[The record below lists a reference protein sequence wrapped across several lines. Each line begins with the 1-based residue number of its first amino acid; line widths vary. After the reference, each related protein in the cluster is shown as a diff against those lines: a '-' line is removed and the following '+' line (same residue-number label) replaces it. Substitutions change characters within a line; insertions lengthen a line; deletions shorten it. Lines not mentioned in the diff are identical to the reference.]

1 MPYPAV
7 QTLSGVDRMK
17 ISVTRDKNNDTEI
30 VLLDLKDVLYIETEN
45 RNLVYHTHEGVYYH
59 LLPSLNNMSKYIEPA
74 GFMRLD
80 RNNMVNLNQVKN
92 YDGILGKVY
101 FDKDVKKDS
110 KYATISILN
119 RTILKRTFE
128 KLSSQKDN
136 NNTE

>member
-1 MPYPAV
+1 
-7 QTLSGVDRMK
+7 MK